1 MSASDRYFSGSV
13 MHAATVVNVCNIP
26 CVITLSHDPFSK
38 KSNKFV
44 RSVWP
49 WIALTPLKT
58 VHLCSAS
65 YSCLKYGNEVFQHTS
80 LITTALWATSM
91 RSCSCWHFLCL
102 HEEKRK
108 KHGFAICH
116 IRFVD
121 NCLRWEYCLLHRVRY
136 QGNSHWAGFVRTRW
150 TM

>member
-1 MSASDRYFSGSV
+1 MNLV
-13 MHAATVVNVCNIP
+13 TVVTVCNIP
-26 CVITLSHDPFSK
+26 RVITSSNDPFSK

-44 RSVWP
+44 HSVWP
-49 WIALTPLKT
+49 WITLTLLKL
-58 VHLCSAS
+58 VHLCSWS
-65 YSCLKYGNEVFQHTS
+65 YSCLKYCREVFQHTS

-91 RSCSCWHFLCL
+91 RSCWCCHFLCL

-108 KHGFAICH
+108 KHGLAICH
-116 IRFVD
+116 IRFVA
-121 NCLRWEYCLLHRVRY
+121 NCLWWEYCLLHRVRY